1 MILYYNYNIVKGIQA
16 PEEVI
21 SIRVAV
27 AEDVP
32 EKEWKEGSYLHSM
45 LDSFLHAFKAW
56 HVH

>member
-45 LDSFLHAFKAW
+45 LDFHAFKAW